1 MFEYGVC
8 TISEINLQTCF
19 YDKHDWNT
27 TVGVHKE
34 KAQKSEGH
42 WIHS

>member
-19 YDKHDWNT
+19 YDKHGWNT

-34 KAQKSEGH
+34 KADTFIGERV
-42 WIHS
+42 